1 MAAPLGT
8 PGIIGSTGWDRSSAW
23 MPDFSSTHSTTARSG
38 GSWYSP
44 TTSTTFSTNSG
55 SVDSLNVPVKC
66 GLISNLRQIR
76 PIVDGDSP
84 LRSAIEARDQCV
96 ASWGISSSVAVIT
109 SSTLSSRTDGGLPR
123 GSSHSPSSRC
133 AANRRRHLL
142 TVIGSTRRS
151 AAACLFEAPS
161 AQASTILARSA
172 SAWLVLARRA
182 HRSADHAPGQSAPA
196 APPTAGRS

>member
-1 MAAPLGT
+1 
-8 PGIIGSTGWDRSSAW
+8 

-38 GSWYSP
+38 GWWYSP
-44 TTSTTFSTNSG
+44 TTSTTFTANSG
-55 SVDSLNVPVKC
+55 SVDSLNVPAKC

-96 ASWGISSSVAVIT
+96 ASSGISSSVAVMT
-109 SSTLSSRTDGGLPR
+109 SSTLSSRTDGGRPGR

-133 AANRRRHLL
+133 AANLPRHLP
-142 TVIGSTRRS
+142 TVAGSTRRS
-151 AAACLFEAPS
+151 AAACLFDAPS
-161 AQASTILARSA
+161 AHASTILARSA

-182 HRSADHAPGQSAPA
+182 HRVS
-196 APPTAGRS
+196 